1 MRAMVYGA
9 HFLAVAALSTV
20 GAAAGAVD
28 EGLLASYDLL
38 RADCVNGT
46 FPDGAGAGGP
56 LVRTASTR
64 CLHGLGVAADGA
76 APRVTAGAAALRD
89 ALGASAA
96 DGSDGLTVELWLR
109 LDGVGESTE
118 EQPIFSI
125 GAPDAV
131 NDSPYDNVG
140 LRLCA
145 YQGTL
150 MMDMIFHGQSP
161 YDDDVDTQWF
171 KKQIPDLVGDIAGG
185 NVSHLVVSIGQRI
198 DIYVD
203 GTLYADTNFMAA
215 FEYEDFQ
222 ATEAWADSFALE
234 LFSDGISRYEGA
246 EPFGGDIFSLRIYDR
261 KLDAAAAAR
270 NYAAG
275 LPQTPALAYAVE
287 ATIHEDGEAIAG
299 SLLGIAPKLYA
310 APLPA
315 SRLGTVA
322 LQVVDLDEAPGYPA
336 SQPMKST
343 AIIETLPEAG
353 EILHLDGAPIK
364 VGDVLDPP
372 RLLARPPLD
381 AVGQDEKEEPPEPPR
396 ATVLK
401 PFATVLQPFEP
412 TELWQLA
419 LEGGARVKVLQIHE
433 DGWAEVRDASGTSGL
448 VPACYLDLPP
458 PAPAK

>member
-1 MRAMVYGA
+1 MRAMVSGA
-9 HFLAVAALSTV
+9 RFLAVAAMSAV
-20 GAAAGAVD
+20 GAAPGAVD

-161 YDDDVDTQWF
+161 YDDDVDTQ
-171 KKQIPDLVGDIAGG
+171 
-185 NVSHLVVSIGQRI
+185 
-198 DIYVD
+198 
-203 GTLYADTNFMAA
+203 
-215 FEYEDFQ
+215 
-222 ATEAWADSFALE
+222 
-234 LFSDGISRYEGA
+234 
-246 EPFGGDIFSLRIYDR
+246 
-261 KLDAAAAAR
+261 
-270 NYAAG
+270 
-275 LPQTPALAYAVE
+275 
-287 ATIHEDGEAIAG
+287 
-299 SLLGIAPKLYA
+299 
-310 APLPA
+310 
-315 SRLGTVA
+315 
-322 LQVVDLDEAPGYPA
+322 
-336 SQPMKST
+336 
-343 AIIETLPEAG
+343 
-353 EILHLDGAPIK
+353 
-364 VGDVLDPP
+364 
-372 RLLARPPLD
+372 
-381 AVGQDEKEEPPEPPR
+381 
-396 ATVLK
+396 
-401 PFATVLQPFEP
+401 
-412 TELWQLA
+412 
-419 LEGGARVKVLQIHE
+419 
-433 DGWAEVRDASGTSGL
+433 
-448 VPACYLDLPP
+448 
-458 PAPAK
+458 